1 MGTAPRKNRTA
12 SLHDPAYAVFVK
24 MLVEVRDESGLKQ
37 KHIADALG
45 WNQSV
50 VSKIETKQRRI
61 DVVELIRVAEIV
73 GFDPALL
80 VRRLQKMIKSQ
91 HLG

>member
-1 MGTAPRKNRTA
+1 
-12 SLHDPAYAVFVK
+12 